1 MINVNIHNTYIT
13 NIQLWFVFFPE
24 RALGLALCQFQNVP
38 INTQVFP
45 QKLSCEMVFLRNL
58 LEIIQDLELTL
69 RPINGIQ
76 VHPRLSTVIRSHLQ
90 LSWLT

>member
-24 RALGLALCQFQNVP
+24 RALGLALHWFQNVP

-45 QKLSCEMVFLRNL
+45 QKLSWAELRNGFSP
-58 LEIIQDLELTL
+58 ES
-69 RPINGIQ
+69 P
-76 VHPRLSTVIRSHLQ
+76 
-90 LSWLT
+90 